1 MFYHFKNQR
10 GFTLVEMIVVIA
22 IFGIVTVVV
31 LANLPVFR
39 DRTSL
44 DLVAQEVAI
53 HLRGAQVFGAGGRVG
68 ATAERP
74 TYGLHFE
81 QVEGG
86 QIVFHLFRDI
96 PDSNGYGNQAFDND
110 DDCKP
115 GNFLDLLDDNC
126 ELEQTYTVSKGFL
139 IPLLKVNGASS
150 GDTEPESMDILFTR
164 PKLEPV
170 IAINGTDTN
179 AQSAEVIIQSVRSKE
194 CRSVKIWNNG
204 QIAVVGTVD
213 ESFCK
218 NKTPQS
224 WSLNHLKLALP

>member
-1 MFYHFKNQR
+1 MSCRFKNKGLVLSASE
-10 GFTLVEMIVVIA
+10 GFTLVEMMVVIA

-86 QIVFHLFRDI
+86 QIVFQLFRDI
-96 PDSNGYGNQAFDND
+96 PDSNGDGNQAFDGEND

-115 GNFLDLLDDNC
+115 GNFLPDREC
-126 ELEQTYTVSKGFL
+126 ELEQIYTVSKGFL
-139 IPLLKVNGASS
+139 IPLLKVNGAAS

-170 IAINGTDTN
+170 IAINGTDTE
-179 AQSAEVIIQSVRSKE
+179 AESAEIIIQSIRTKE

-204 QIAVVGTVD
+204 QIAVTGEVD
-213 ESFCK
+213 LATCTNVS
-218 NKTPQS
+218 QS
-224 WSLNHLKLALP
+224 